1 MVLAGLAVF
10 AQPVVKR
17 PRILG
22 VAHVAFFVSDL
33 NKARAFYKDFLG
45 FDEPFGLK
53 RDDGTDR
60 IAFIKI
66 NDRQYLELFAESP
79 KDDGQLNH
87 IALSTDNAEQLRAYL
102 AAQGVATIASA
113 REPVT
118 AFRAAPEGS
127 ATKSTSSTPPASRTL
142 ADARGSERGDRAA
155 PEGSADKVGKGR
167 TGNKNFT
174 IKDPDGHIVEI
185 VEYQPDSWTAR
196 EAGKFQ
202 PATRISDRLLHAGI
216 IVGPLERAMK
226 FYRDMLGFQEFWRG
240 SSAGSQDLSWVNM
253 RVPDGQDYLE
263 FMLYREPPTAARR
276 GTMSHVCLMVPD
288 VDKAVAVLESRPARK
303 GYARKLEIHTGVNRK
318 RQVNL
323 YDPDG
328 TRIELMEPNTIDGK
342 PAPPSTAPPPQ

>member
-1 MVLAGLAVF
+1 MKSPVAVVLAGLALF

-66 NDRQYLELFAESP
+66 NDRQYLELFAEGP
-79 KDDGQLNH
+79 RDDGQLNH
-87 IALSTDNAEQLRAYL
+87 IALSTDNAEQMRAYL
-102 AAQGVATIASA
+102 AVQGVALPASS
-113 REPVT
+113 
-118 AFRAAPEGS
+118 PEGG
-127 ATKSTSSTPPASRTL
+127 AV
-142 ADARGSERGDRAA
+142 
-155 PEGSADKVGKGR
+155 KVGKGR

-174 IKDPDGHIVEI
+174 FKDPDGHAIEI

-202 PATRISDRLLHAGI
+202 PAKRISDRLLHAGI

-226 FYRDMLGFQEFWRG
+226 FYRDILGFQEFWRG

-253 RVPDGQDYLE
+253 RVPDGQDYVE
-263 FMLYREPPTAARR
+263 FMLYREPPSAVRR

-288 VDKAVAVLESRPARK
+288 VDKAVALLESRPARK
-303 GYARKLEIHTGVNRK
+303 AYARKLEIHTGVNRK

-328 TRIELMEPNTIDGK
+328 TRIEIMEPDTIDGK
-342 PAPPSTAPPPQ
+342 PAPPSTAPPPR

>member
-1 MVLAGLAVF
+1 MKISIAMGLAGLALF

-33 NKARAFYKDFLG
+33 TKARAFYKDFLG

-66 NDRQYLELFAESP
+66 NDQQYLELFAERP

-87 IALSTDNAEQLRAYL
+87 IALSTDNAEQMRAYL
-102 AAQGVATIASA
+102 AAQGVAT
-113 REPVT
+113 PPT
-118 AFRAAPEGS
+118 A
-127 ATKSTSSTPPASRTL
+127 TSSTPPASRTL
-142 ADARGSERGDRAA
+142 ADARGS
-155 PEGSADKVGKGR
+155 EGSADKVGKGR

-174 IKDPDGHIVEI
+174 IKDPDGHTIEI

-202 PATRISDRLLHAGI
+202 PATRISGRLLHAGI
-216 IVGPLERAMK
+216 IVRPLERAMK
-226 FYRDMLGFQEFWRG
+226 FYRDILGFQEFWRG
-240 SSAGSQDLSWVNM
+240 SSAGGQTLSWVNM
-253 RVPDGQDYLE
+253 RVPDGQDYIE
-263 FMLYREPPTAARR
+263 FMLYRDPPSAARR

-288 VDKAVAVLESRPARK
+288 VEKAVAVLESRPARK
-303 GYARKLEIHTGVNRK
+303 AYARPIEIHTGVNRK